1 MSMGAVSPMLKKQN
15 TMLSKESPKNADKS
29 TMKNGMPQQG
39 PPKKIKLP
47 SEESKNPKKDVKLDS
62 PTSTDMQR
70 SLLIAN
76 ADPSFDFMAHLK
88 KKKNNFGTFGGA
100 THNSFGLNMSLS

>member
-1 MSMGAVSPMLKKQN
+1 M
-15 TMLSKESPKNADKS
+15 TMEQPA
-29 TMKNGMPQQG
+29 
-39 PPKKIKLP
+39 PPKIKIP
-47 SEESKNPKKDVKLDS
+47 SEEEKKKSSKDVRLDS

-76 ADPSFDFMAHLK
+76 ADPSFDFMANLR
-88 KKKNNFGTFGGA
+88 KKKNNFGGTFGSA